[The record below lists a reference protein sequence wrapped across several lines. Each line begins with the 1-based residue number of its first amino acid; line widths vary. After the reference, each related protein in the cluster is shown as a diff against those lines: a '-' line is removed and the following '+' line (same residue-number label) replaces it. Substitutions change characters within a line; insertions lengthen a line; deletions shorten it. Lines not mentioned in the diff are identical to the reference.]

1 MARSRKQAAVAS
13 VAGRQL
19 DLLDLRDTL
28 RTAPCV
34 PLIRQEVKQWQASGY
49 QGVTSTTR
57 KLLNWWFKNDHRL
70 PNGGQFR
77 YHMAQCEAIETLIYL
92 YEVKGVRRR
101 NDLLMTYAKGQT
113 IKLFEPERDRFARYA
128 VKMGTGSGKTKVMS
142 LAIAWQYLNAVCG
155 EGDHYARTFL
165 LLAPNVIV
173 YERLAADFGGLG
185 GKRDRSRIFTADP
198 VIPPDLRIEW
208 GLDVYLRGEGERM
221 QSEGALYVTNIQQ
234 LYEKPEDA
242 TPPNPVADLLGP
254 VPPASLQPEASFI
267 DRIARRGD
275 CLVLND
281 EAHHTN
287 DGAVA
292 WNGVISTLHDRLG
305 AGERGLA
312 AQLDFSAT
320 PRQPDGTLFTWTVYD
335 YPLKQ
340 AILDSVVKRPVKG
353 IAQGIGEVQSDN
365 AAVRYEAYLVAAV
378 ERWQEY
384 REELRSFG
392 RKPVLFLML
401 YDTASADQVAEWL
414 RHKYPAEFAD
424 DKLVVIHTDKGGEV
438 SKADLETARKAASD
452 VDSDASRTNCIVS
465 VLMLREGWDVN
476 NVTVVVGLRP
486 FSAKANILPEQAVG
500 RGLRLMFRGQMGYRE
515 RVDIIGN
522 QNFMQVVEDLEKEEG
537 IKLDTFEY
545 GKKKTPLIIPTIQV
559 ETERIP
565 ARDIAIPVLSPRLER
580 KKSVRQ
586 VIEGLDVGQ
595 IALRQ
600 PLRVDT
606 ATTPTDTFTYEGR
619 DVISDEVVVTR
630 TYQMPQAQTASE
642 IISFY
647 TQIIAQALKLTAQ
660 FSTLVPKVEQFL
672 REKAFGAA
680 VDLDSKPV
688 IQALSRPLTLALTEK
703 VFFALIRPRLTDEA
717 VPVVENAPQLLSTTP
732 PFPYSGKVAD
742 VKRTLFNLTPCGN
755 DFEQAFARFLDGSF
769 DVETFA
775 NLGNLPRPLQLEY
788 LDGEANL
795 RLYEPDFVAR
805 DNAGRHWLL
814 ETKGRED
821 LDVARK
827 DARAEQWCADV
838 TALAG
843 AEWHYRKVPQKEF
856 ERIKP
861 QSLAEL
867 VSVLDA
873 GGALFI

>member
-1 MARSRKQAAVAS
+1 MVRSKKQTPIMT
-13 VAGRQL
+13 GQL

-34 PLIRQEVKQWQASGY
+34 PLIRQDVKQWQAAGY
-49 QGVTSTTR
+49 AGITATTR
-57 KLLNWWFKNDHRL
+57 RLLAWWFKNDHRL
-70 PNGGQFR
+70 PNGSQFR
-77 YHMAQCEAIETLIYL
+77 YHTAQREAIETLIYL
-92 YEVKGVRRR
+92 HEVKGIRTRS
-101 NDLLMTYAKGQT
+101 DLLLTYAKGQK
-113 IKLFEPERDRFARYA
+113 IALPLYDPFARYA
-128 VKMGTGSGKTKVMS
+128 VKMGTGSGKTKVMA
-142 LAIAWQYLNAVCG
+142 LAMAWQYFNAVRG
-155 EGDHYARTFL
+155 EGDHYATTFL
-165 LLAPNVIV
+165 LIAPNVIV
-173 YERLAADFGGLG
+173 FERLAEDFAG
-185 GKRDRSRIFTADP
+185 GKVFKADP
-198 VIPPDLRIEW
+198 VIPPEYGILWD
-208 GLDVYLRGEGERM
+208 LDVYLRGEGERM
-221 QSEGALYVTNIQQ
+221 QSTGALYVTNIQQ
-234 LYEKPEDA
+234 LYEKSEDA

-254 VPPASLQPEASFI
+254 VPPSSLQPEAAFL

-275 CLVLND
+275 CLLFND

-292 WNGVISTLHDRLG
+292 WNGVIASLQERLA
-305 AGERGLA
+305 AGGRDMA

-340 AILDSVVKRPVKG
+340 AILDNVVKRPVKG
-353 IAQGIGEVQSDN
+353 VAQGIGEVQSDN

-384 REELRSFG
+384 REELG
-392 RKPVLFLML
+392 PLGKKPILFLML
-401 YDTASADQVAEWL
+401 YDTTSADQVAEWL
-414 RHKYPAEFAD
+414 RHKFPGTFD
-424 DKLVVIHTDKGGEV
+424 GDKLLVIHTDKGGEV
-438 SKADLETARKAASD
+438 SKADLDKARTAARNVDGDVSET
-452 VDSDASRTNCIVS
+452 VCIVS

-486 FSAKANILPEQAVG
+486 FNAKANILPEQAVG
-500 RGLRLMFRGQMGYRE
+500 RGLRLMFRNLTGYQE

-545 GKKKTPLIIPTIQV
+545 GKKKTPLLIPTIQV

-565 ARDIAIPVLSPRLER
+565 ARDITIPVLSPRLER
-580 KKSVRQ
+580 KKSVKQ
-586 VIEGLDVGQ
+586 VIEGVDVGQ

-630 TYQMPQAQTASE
+630 TYTMPQAQTASE
-642 IISFY
+642 IIAFY
-647 TQIIAQALKLTAQ
+647 TQIIAQALKLTGQ
-660 FSTLVPKVEQFL
+660 FATLVPKVEQFL

-703 VFFALIRPRLTDEA
+703 VFFALVRPRLTDEA
-717 VPVVENAPQLLSTTP
+717 VPVVDNTPHLLSTTP

-742 VKRTLFNLTPCGN
+742 VKHTLFNLTPCGN
-755 DFEQAFARFLDGSF
+755 DFEQAFARFLDGAF

-821 LDVARK
+821 LDVVRK

-873 GGALFI
+873 GGPVFA

>member
-1 MARSRKQAAVAS
+1 MPHPKSHAAVA
-13 VAGRQL
+13 AGQL
-19 DLLDLRDTL
+19 NLLDIRDTL
-28 RTAPCV
+28 KTAPCV
-34 PLIRQEVKQWQASGY
+34 PLIKQEVQQWRAAGEP
-49 QGVTSTTR
+49 GLTATSR
-57 KLLNWWFKNDHRL
+57 RLLTWWFRNDHRL
-70 PNGGQFR
+70 PTGSQFR
-77 YHMAQCEAIETLIYL
+77 YHTAQREAIETLIYL
-92 YEVKGVRRR
+92 YEVKRIRSR
-101 NDLLMTYAKGQT
+101 ADLLLDYAKGQRIT
-113 IKLFEPERDRFARYA
+113 LPTDDPFARYA

-142 LAIAWQYLNAVCG
+142 LAIAWQYLNAVRG
-155 EGDHYARTFL
+155 EGDCYATTFL

-173 YERLAADFGGLG
+173 FERLAEDFAG
-185 GKRDRSRIFTADP
+185 GKVFRSDP
-198 VIPPDLRIEW
+198 VIPPEYGIVWD
-208 GLDVYLRGEGERM
+208 LDVYLRGEGERM
-221 QSEGALYVTNIQQ
+221 RSAGALYVTNIQQ
-234 LYEKPEDA
+234 LYDKPEDA
-242 TPPNPVADLLGP
+242 PPPNPVAALLGP
-254 VPPASLQPEASFI
+254 APPVSLQQEIPFL

-292 WNGVISTLHDRLG
+292 WNGVISSVHRRLG
-305 AGERGLA
+305 DGGLA

-320 PRQPDGTLFTWTVYD
+320 PRQKDGTLFTWTVYD

-340 AILDSVVKRPVKG
+340 AILDNVVKRPVKG

-384 REELRSFG
+384 QEELG
-392 RKPVLFLML
+392 PLGKKPILFLML
-401 YDTASADQVAEWL
+401 YDTKSADQVADWL
-414 RHKYPAEFAD
+414 RHKYPGLFD
-424 DKLVVIHTDKGGEV
+424 GDKLLVIHTNTKGDISTADVE
-438 SKADLETARKAASD
+438 KARTAARE
-452 VDSDASRTNCIVS
+452 VDSDASATTCIVS
-465 VLMLREGWDVN
+465 VLMLREGWDVT

-486 FSAKANILPEQAVG
+486 FTSKADILPEQAVG
-500 RGLRLMFRGQMGYRE
+500 RGLRLMFRNLAGYQE

-545 GKKKTPLIIPTIQV
+545 GKKKTPLLIPTIQV

-565 ARDIAIPVLSPRLER
+565 SRDIAIPVLSPRLER
-580 KKSVRQ
+580 KKAVRQ

-606 ATTPTDTFTYEGR
+606 TTTPADTFTYEGR
-619 DVISDEVVVTR
+619 DVISDEVVVAR
-630 TYQMPQAQTASE
+630 TYTMPQAQTASE
-642 IISFY
+642 IIAFY
-647 TQIIAQALKLTAQ
+647 TGIIAQALKLTAQ
-660 FSTLVPKVEQFL
+660 FSVLAPKVEQFL
-672 REKAFGAA
+672 RAKAFGAA
-680 VDLDSKPV
+680 VDLDSTPV
-688 IQALSRPLTLALTEK
+688 IQALSRPVTLMLTEK
-703 VFFALIRPRLTDEA
+703 VFLALIRPQLTNEA
-717 VPVVENAPQLLSTTP
+717 APVVENTPRLLSTTP

-755 DFEQAFARFLDGSF
+755 DFEQAFTHFLDQAS
-769 DVETFA
+769 DVATFA

-805 DNAGRHWLL
+805 DNGGTHWLL

-827 DARAEQWCADV
+827 DARAAQWCIDV
-838 TALAG
+838 TTLTGCA
-843 AEWHYRKVPQKEF
+843 WRYRKIPQRDF
-856 ERIKP
+856 ERIKA

-867 VSVLDA
+867 MGVLDA
-873 GGALFI
+873 GGALFV

>member
-1 MARSRKQAAVAS
+1 MARPRKQATA
-13 VAGRQL
+13 AGQQL
-19 DLLDLRDTL
+19 NLLDLRDTL

-34 PLIRQEVKQWQASGY
+34 PLIRQEVKQWQAAGY
-49 QGVTSTTR
+49 QGITATTR
-57 KLLNWWFKNDHRL
+57 RLLNWWFKNDHPL
-70 PNGGQFR
+70 PNGSQFR
-77 YHMAQCEAIETLIYL
+77 YHTAQREAIETLIYL
-92 YEVKGVRRR
+92 HEVKGVRSRTK
-101 NDLLMTYAKGQT
+101 LLLTYAKDQK
-113 IKLFEPERDRFARYA
+113 IILPSYDPFARYA
-128 VKMGTGSGKTKVMS
+128 IKMGTGSGKTKVMS
-142 LAIAWQYLNAVCG
+142 LAMAWQYFNAVYG
-155 EGDHYARTFL
+155 EGDHYVKTFL
-165 LLAPNVIV
+165 LIAPNIIV
-173 YERLAADFGGLG
+173 YERLADDFGGLG
-185 GKRDRSRIFTADP
+185 GKRDKSRIFTSDP
-198 VIPPDLRIEW
+198 IIPPDLRIEW
-208 GLDVYLRGEGERM
+208 DFDVYLRGEGERM
-221 QSEGALYVTNIQQ
+221 QSAGALYLTNIQQ
-234 LYEKPEDA
+234 LYEKPEEP
-242 TPPNPVADLLGP
+242 TPNPVADLLGP
-254 VPPASLQPEASFI
+254 APPSSLQPDAAFL

-287 DGAVA
+287 DQAPA
-292 WNGVISTLHDRLG
+292 WNGVISSVHERL
-305 AGERGLA
+305 GERGLT

-320 PRQPDGTLFTWTVYD
+320 PRQSDGTLFTWTVYD

-340 AILDSVVKRPVKG
+340 AILDNVVKRPVKG

-365 AAVRYEAYLVAAV
+365 PAVRYEAYLVAAI

-384 REELRSFG
+384 REELG
-392 RKPVLFLML
+392 PLGKKPVLFLML
-401 YDTASADQVAEWL
+401 YDTASADRVADWL

-424 DKLVVIHTDKGGEV
+424 DKLVVIHTDKSGEV
-438 SKADLETARKAASD
+438 SKADLETARKAASN
-452 VDSDASRTNCIVS
+452 VDSDTSKTNCIVS

-500 RGLRLMFRGQMGYRE
+500 RGLRLMFRNLTGFQE

-565 ARDIAIPVLSPRLER
+565 ARDIAIPVLSPRLAR

-642 IISFY
+642 IIAFY

-660 FSTLVPKVEQFL
+660 FSVLVPKVEQFL

-680 VDLDSKPV
+680 VALDSKPV
-688 IQALSRPLTLALTEK
+688 IQALSRPVTLTLTEK
-703 VFFALIRPRLTDEA
+703 VFLALIRPHLTDEA

-742 VKRTLFNLTPCGN
+742 VKHTLFNLTPCGN
-755 DFEQAFARFLDGSF
+755 DFEQAFARFLDGAF

-843 AEWHYRKVPQKEF
+843 AEWRYRKVPQKEF

-873 GGALFI
+873 GGPLFIN